1 MTKNRIHQFLDRNH
15 VKIPNVT
22 NLFSKT
28 GRRFLNDLDLSGI
41 DAKLLK
47 DHLDILDELHEHIKK
62 TEDWINEVL
71 KDNPLISILDTLP
84 GFGKIFSALAALEID
99 DVNRFPTPCK
109 FASYCCLIP
118 STFASGGKV
127 YHGNLIPT
135 GKDG

>member
-22 NLFSKT
+22 NLFGKT

-84 GFGKIFSALAALEID
+84 GFGKIFSALPPLQAEERCTMEI
-99 DVNRFPTPCK
+99 
-109 FASYCCLIP
+109 
-118 STFASGGKV
+118 
-127 YHGNLIPT
+127 
-135 GKDG
+135 